1 MKFKKVDLNGV
12 NDVSDRHVAAL
23 VIGHPDQRNTGIN
36 HRFLQG
42 LLVKRPMMID
52 YYQDETDHLCRD
64 PYLREVLFF
73 ADAADYRDKLAFVR
87 IEKNFD
93 EVNRRLAIEAE
104 RVRNE
109 PAENFIRRVRG
120 EQ

>member
-1 MKFKKVDLNGV
+1 VKFKKVDLNGV

-93 EVNRRLAIEAE
+93 EVNAIEAE